1 MDEPS
6 GIHPMEWNSTC
17 TSQGMI
23 QSNPILR
30 NLCSQLVSVF
40 QTEEREPQPAIC
52 GNLEEI
58 GESTALVLTENPI
71 HPGTK
76 VRIDCN
82 MRELRGVTESCE
94 ANEWLGFFVE
104 IRLDAD
110 SRWSPQW
117 FTPEHLLTL
126 ALLGCSTDKV
136 PQVPE
141 KTLPARFHP
150 SMKELQSPQ
159 ILRY

>member
-1 MDEPS
+1 
-6 GIHPMEWNSTC
+6 
-17 TSQGMI
+17 MI
-23 QSNPILR
+23 QGNPILR

-40 QTEEREPQPAIC
+40 RAEENGPQPAIS

-82 MRELRGVTESCE
+82 MRDLRGVTESCE

-117 FTPEHLLTL
+117 FSPEHLCSAKTSSAIRTRIHPACDLLRLGYIDSWKLLILLQAKVTL
-126 ALLGCSTDKV
+126 IFADHKGICAL
-136 PQVPE
+136 
-141 KTLPARFHP
+141 
-150 SMKELQSPQ
+150 
-159 ILRY
+159 